1 MALIVQ
7 KYGGT
12 SVATPDHIKRVAQRI
27 VSEKRDGHRV
37 VVVVSAIGHTTDE
50 LIAMAHEVSQHP
62 PEREMDMLLSVGER
76 ISIALLAMAI
86 HDLGENAISFTGSQV
101 GIITDNKHTEAR
113 ILEVRANRLLQELDK
128 GKIVIVAGFQ
138 GVSID
143 KEITTLGRGGSDTT
157 AIALAAAL
165 KADRCEIMKDV
176 DGIFVTEPKLIPE
189 AKLNKEI
196 SYEEENNKINCDFD
210 IEYENSIN
218 QKLCEKPVYLEET
231 GEKLG
236 IVLDKIFDEKNNIS
250 RYKIQDCNS
259 KSILNLEA
267 DQFDENKYGL
277 IFRPKWY
284 KDSLKT
290 LEKIEFKDKI
300 SPELSTLLTDDE
312 NYNKKLFEIF
322 IKHDKE
328 MTNYMKDAN
337 LLNDTLNERLKIFEN
352 KRISLKDELL
362 DLTEMRLIRDID
374 KKEFYDSVINY
385 RRRLNILHL
394 NIKKCKKLLSRLEKT
409 SFGILNNNLVTFD
422 NKLASNNVKKKSVKN
437 KNVKKSKKNEDN
449 VFKERYYRLKNEYD
463 DLHNEYKDLRLAVEK
478 LLILNKK

>member
-1 MALIVQ
+1 MNIFNKFKTKTDPLTDTLTESNYKNYNKLPESSKIISDNHNDIIEIIDNTLREKKSSQ
-7 KYGGT
+7 NIEKKYEG
-12 SVATPDHIKRVAQRI
+12 D
-27 VSEKRDGHRV
+27 DN
-37 VVVVSAIGHTTDE
+37 
-50 LIAMAHEVSQHP
+50 
-62 PEREMDMLLSVGER
+62 LS
-76 ISIALLAMAI
+76 S
-86 HDLGENAISFTGSQV
+86 
-101 GIITDNKHTEAR
+101 
-113 ILEVRANRLLQELDK
+113 
-128 GKIVIVAGFQ
+128 KIF
-138 GVSID
+138 
-143 KEITTLGRGGSDTT
+143 
-157 AIALAAAL
+157 
-165 KADRCEIMKDV
+165 
-176 DGIFVTEPKLIPE
+176 F
-189 AKLNKEI
+189 KEI